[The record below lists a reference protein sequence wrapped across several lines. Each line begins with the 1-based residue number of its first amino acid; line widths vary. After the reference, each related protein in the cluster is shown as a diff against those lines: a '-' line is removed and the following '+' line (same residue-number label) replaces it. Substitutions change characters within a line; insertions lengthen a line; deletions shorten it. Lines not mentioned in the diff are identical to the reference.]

1 VEAGI
6 RTLTPKAEVYKK
18 FFHDFQSGKFKWEEY
33 YKALQKRK
41 NYELGSLEP
50 YPEQINT
57 RMAEAAT
64 GFHATPVE
72 LDKEFLLSEGFS
84 REKIAVVGN
93 SVADAV
99 KKSVKSIGSS
109 NIFNEFPLLKNK
121 EFIPVFIHRRETC
134 EDENRFRVVVNS
146 VKKLVDSGE
155 SVFLVSLFAF
165 EKALDRYGHRHVV
178 NDLLKKY
185 PDNFIYA
192 EAITYHADMVNL
204 MLNSPVV
211 VVDSGSMQE
220 ELNVLQVPCVTLRFG
235 TDRGESLLAGSNI
248 LAPPIDSD
256 FVVSIIQGAKNNEA
270 MRAVENIYGENVSAK
285 IVDEVLKRL
294 DSDMGLFISE
304 DKRLGLTIGQ

>member
-1 VEAGI
+1 
-6 RTLTPKAEVYKK
+6 
-18 FFHDFQSGKFKWEEY
+18 
-33 YKALQKRK
+33 
-41 NYELGSLEP
+41 
-50 YPEQINT
+50 
-57 RMAEAAT
+57 MAEAAT
-64 GFHATPVE
+64 GFHAAPVE
-72 LDKEFLLSEGFS
+72 LDREFLLSEGFS
-84 REKIAVVGN
+84 KEKIAVVGN

-99 KKSVKSIGSS
+99 QKSLKSVGSS
-109 NIFNEFPLLKNK
+109 KILDEFPLLKNK

-146 VKKLVDSGE
+146 IKKLVESGE

-165 EKALDRYGHRHVV
+165 EAALDRYGYRHVI
-178 NDLLKKY
+178 NELTKKY
-185 PDNFIYA
+185 PEHFIYT

-211 VVDSGSMQE
+211 VADSGSMQE

-256 FVVSIIQGAKNNEA
+256 FVVSIIKGAKNNKS
-270 MRAVENIYGENVSAK
+270 MRAVKNIYGENVSAK
-285 IVDEVLKRL
+285 IADEVLGRL
-294 DSDMGLFISE
+294 DNDMGLFISE